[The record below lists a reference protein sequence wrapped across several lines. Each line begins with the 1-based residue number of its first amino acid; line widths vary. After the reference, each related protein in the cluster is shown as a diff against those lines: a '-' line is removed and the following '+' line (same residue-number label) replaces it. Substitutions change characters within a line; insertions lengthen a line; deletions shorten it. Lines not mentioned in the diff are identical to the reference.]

1 MSVPTPERR
10 RTMAEPR
17 TMPPVPHLC
26 CRGTR
31 SQTPPPRM
39 VRPRANDDAGPR
51 LCEGCGT
58 RAAKGARVC
67 MQCGSTRLAPPWV
80 LARRTVARGFDVRI
94 TESSAQY
101 GTPHKR
107 ISLSRWWP
115 GAGARASLNV
125 NTPEELPAVMAACR
139 EFASELRWPL
149 GAEPDEQAR
158 GAVPLATTSAVL
170 ARLADDPARA
180 RTPAALL
187 ERGSLRQI
195 GDVAGEVRRRLDA
208 IALLERVASDD
219 RTYELRTEHSIH
231 RVLEQSLW
239 LIDERYWLLTS
250 NAQLRTLIGAKISAH
265 SKLRPDFTCA
275 TGSTEGA
282 IVELKRPRHAL
293 QVEDLNQVE
302 RYLVLA
308 EQHAPK
314 MRWRALLIG
323 GRLGVELKRTSRHRP
338 AVEVRTF
345 ADVAADAR
353 RRYRDYLRIVERRLE
368 DQSPAPS
375 AVRRSQT
382 SQPRSS
388 RV

>member
-1 MSVPTPERR
+1 
-10 RTMAEPR
+10 MAEAR
-17 TMPPVPHLC
+17 AVNAAAHRC
-26 CRGTR
+26 CRVTATR
-31 SQTPPPRM
+31 STPSST
-39 VRPRANDDAGPR
+39 DDSRPR
-51 LCEGCGT
+51 LCESCGT

-67 MQCGSTRLAPPWV
+67 MRCGGTRLAPPWV

-115 GAGARASLNV
+115 GVGARASLNV
-125 NTPEELPAVMAACR
+125 NTPDELSAVIAACR

-149 GAEPDEQAR
+149 DAAADAPARAERA
-158 GAVPLATTSAVL
+158 LASTSAVL
-170 ARLADDPARA
+170 ARLADDPAA
-180 RTPAALL
+180 SRTLSALL
-187 ERGSLRQI
+187 ERWSLQQI
-195 GDVAGEVRRRLDA
+195 GDVATEVRRRLDA
-208 IALLERVASDD
+208 IALLERVASDE

-231 RVLEQSLW
+231 RVLERSLW

-250 NAQLRTLIGAKISAH
+250 NAQLRTLIGAGISAH
-265 SKLRPDFTCA
+265 AKLRPDFTCA

-314 MRWRALLIG
+314 MRWRALLVG
-323 GRLGVELKRTSRHRP
+323 GRLSAELRRTSRHRP

-353 RRYRDYLRIVERRLE
+353 RRYRDYLRIVVGRL
-368 DQSPAPS
+368 DD
-375 AVRRSQT
+375 R
-382 SQPRSS
+382 PRSS
-388 RV
+388 SSVRTNRAHEDPDKPRPPAAASRVRQADSF